1 MALLVEEQ
9 AALEKETA
17 ALSKILES
25 LHTSSPKSVK
35 PEDIPLP
42 PSGSV
47 SFLSPKDGNV
57 LHMTPKGSPRRSQ
70 RGTPTAGNLSP

>member
-1 MALLVEEQ
+1 MAALVEEQ
-9 AALEKETA
+9 AILEKETA
-17 ALSKILES
+17 ELSQILES

-47 SFLSPKDGNV
+47 SFVSPKDGNI
-57 LHMTPKGSPRRSQ
+57 LSPRGTPKATPKGTPR
-70 RGTPTAGNLSP
+70 PGNLSP